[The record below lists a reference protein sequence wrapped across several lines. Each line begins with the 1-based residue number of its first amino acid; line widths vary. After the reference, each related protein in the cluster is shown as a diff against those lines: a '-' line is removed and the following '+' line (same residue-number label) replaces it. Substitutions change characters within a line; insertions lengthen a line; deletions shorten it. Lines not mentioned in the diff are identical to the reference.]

1 MSSKVFLYVQI
12 LDILI
17 YELRVIYILQVAV
30 SFYWFYVLLFDFLII
45 FMVFILFLSIINSI
59 FRKEYKDHTELSCP
73 LE

>member
-1 MSSKVFLYVQI
+1 MSSKLFLYVQI

-30 SFYWFYVLLFDFLII
+30 SFYWFYVLLFDFFII
-45 FMVFILFLSIINSI
+45 FMVFILFLAIINSI